1 VELRNQIMKKSH
13 ALLVAFLS
21 LVLFTG
27 QSSEDVMRN
36 FSTFEKSLADWMRS
50 VEKLRERMGEV
61 ERGVQAGGPVM
72 DRLSEISR
80 NLNALRTEL
89 SDMTTRLNKM
99 DETLGG
105 GENPMVQF
113 GKTMETLKKGVA
125 ELGKKV
131 EDQAVVTSVLEKRYQ
146 EYMRPL
152 DPLKKAI
159 ADGEEATKKL
169 STELELQKKVIETL
183 EKSIIEKLTVLDT
196 LLTQQESASK
206 LLARVENLEK
216 QTGVSLPAEVMP
228 KEVAEVSPVEE
239 RPKTPEEEGYEA
251 IGGGFYI
258 KNVVPGAFGS
268 SARVTGEI
276 KNLSEADYS
285 IARFTIRVFDLENSP
300 VITQDFAIK
309 GFKKNDIK
317 TFKEIVPGI
326 EPPKIS
332 KLAIKFKET
341 Y

>member
-1 VELRNQIMKKSH
+1 MKNSH

-21 LVLFTG
+21 LALFTG
-27 QSSEDVMRN
+27 QSSEDVMKN
-36 FSTFEKSLADWMRS
+36 FNAFEKSLSDWMRS
-50 VEKLRERMGEV
+50 VEKMRERMGEM
-61 ERGVQAGGPVM
+61 ERGIQAGGPVM
-72 DRLSEISR
+72 DRLSEINK
-80 NLNALRTEL
+80 NLNSLRTEL

-99 DETLGG
+99 EETLGG

-159 ADGEEATKKL
+159 AEGGEATKKI
-169 STELELQKKVIETL
+169 SAELEIQKKRIEVL
-183 EKSIIEKLTVLDT
+183 EKSIVEKLTVLDA
-196 LLTQQESASK
+196 LLSQQESASK
-206 LLARVENLEK
+206 LLVRVENLEK
-216 QTGVSLPAEVMP
+216 QTGVTLPAEVMP

-239 RPKTPEEEGYEA
+239 KPKTPEEEGYVA
-251 IGGGFYI
+251 IGGGFYL
-258 KNVVPGAFGS
+258 KNVVLGSFGS
-268 SARVTGEI
+268 AARVTGEI

-300 VITQDFAIK
+300 VINQDFTIK
-309 GFKKNDIK
+309 GFKRNDIK
-317 TFKEIVPGI
+317 PFKEIVPGI
-326 EPPKIS
+326 DPPKIS